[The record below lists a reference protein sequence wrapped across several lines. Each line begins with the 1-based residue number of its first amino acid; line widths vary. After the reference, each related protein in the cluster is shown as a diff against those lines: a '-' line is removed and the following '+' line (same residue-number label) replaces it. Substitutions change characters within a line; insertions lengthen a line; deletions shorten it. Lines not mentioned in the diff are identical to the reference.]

1 VQSTAAGTAVILD
14 RSTLVRHGVATL
26 AREIGL
32 TPRVLTG
39 STSDALGGLRPGEL
53 LIVGACPDAEPH
65 SVVRRAKGSGEPA
78 RAVIVL
84 ADELDRAS
92 VLKVCTAGA
101 DAVLD
106 RAAREVDLA
115 DAMSSI
121 AAGHRHLGPTV
132 LDVLMPPRS
141 AGATTARDRPSDH
154 LDVVLAR
161 SVRLS
166 GRERAVLELLAT
178 GRSNREIAGALHIGV
193 ETVKTHLSN
202 VYVKLGVRR
211 RDQAIAAA
219 LRSGLL

>member
-1 VQSTAAGTAVILD
+1 MESTAAGTAVILD
-14 RSTLVRHGVATL
+14 RSALVRHGIATL
-26 AREIGL
+26 AREAGL

-65 SVVRRAKGSGEPA
+65 SVVRRAKGDPA